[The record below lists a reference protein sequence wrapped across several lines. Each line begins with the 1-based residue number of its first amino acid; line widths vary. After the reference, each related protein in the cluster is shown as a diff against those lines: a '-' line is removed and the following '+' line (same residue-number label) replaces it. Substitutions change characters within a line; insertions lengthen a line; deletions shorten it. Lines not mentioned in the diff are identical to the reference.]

1 MDIIGHKKQI
11 KYLRLVQKNK
21 VLNHAYL
28 FSGPS
33 HIGKRAIAELI
44 ACDELEVEKV
54 KKSPNFRR
62 IKPEIDQ
69 KTKKR
74 KSTIGIDQIREITSI
89 AAKGGLGH
97 TKNIILID
105 HAELMTI
112 AAQNALLKTLEEPGS
127 STHIFL
133 IATHGERLLPTIR
146 SRVTELTFGPVPMNE
161 YPEDAI
167 KQMKKEPEYIQ
178 RVIQGRPG
186 LLFILQTEER
196 VILEEELEELRNI
209 HESKPYKKMVMIDAL
224 AKKTTPEL
232 QKMLDDWISLYRNE
246 ISACKQEEVL
256 EAKKLLSQNVNKTLV
271 LEKAF
276 L

>member
-1 MDIIGHKKQI
+1 
-11 KYLRLVQKNK
+11 
-21 VLNHAYL
+21 
-28 FSGPS
+28 
-33 HIGKRAIAELI
+33 
-44 ACDELEVEKV
+44 
-54 KKSPNFRR
+54 
-62 IKPEIDQ
+62 
-69 KTKKR
+69 
-74 KSTIGIDQIREITSI
+74 
-89 AAKGGLGH
+89 
-97 TKNIILID
+97 
-105 HAELMTI
+105 
-112 AAQNALLKTLEEPGS
+112 
-127 STHIFL
+127 
-133 IATHGERLLPTIR
+133 
-146 SRVTELTFGPVPMNE
+146 
-161 YPEDAI
+161 
-167 KQMKKEPEYIQ
+167 MKKEPEYIQ

-186 LLFILQTEER
+186 LHFILQTEER